1 LNIDYISSIYT
12 NYAAFKDSI
21 KVTRR
26 SILKEMSW
34 LHHRTIFEDLQLSEV
49 EHLTE
54 SANKE
59 LADLIVLA
67 LFASFERQLRT
78 EILNKSSKLQ
88 EVVPTA
94 LGERLEILAK
104 REIERW
110 RISEIIDL
118 FDFAVNGDVRGRMKQ
133 IVEYRNW
140 VAHGKNPDN
149 PPSSRTTEPKTTYD
163 TIVDFI
169 NQIKDFY
176 KNHTSAVA
184 SN

>member
-1 LNIDYISSIYT
+1 MNIDYISSIYT
-12 NYAAFKDSI
+12 NYTAFKDSI

-26 SILKEMSW
+26 SILKEMSR
-34 LHHRTIFEDLQLSEV
+34 LHHRTIFEDLQLNEV
-49 EHLTE
+49 GYLTE

-88 EVVPTA
+88 EVVPAA
-94 LGERLEILAK
+94 LGERLDILAK
-104 REIERW
+104 KEIERW
-110 RISEIIDL
+110 RIGEIIDL
-118 FDFAVNGDVRGRMKQ
+118 FDFAVDGDVRGRLKQ

-140 VAHGKNPDN
+140 VAHGKNPDEL
-149 PPSSRTTEPKTTYD
+149 PSSRTTEPKTTYD
-163 TIVDFI
+163 TIAAFI
-169 NQIKDFY
+169 TQIKDFY
-176 KNHTSAVA
+176 KNHSPAID